1 MMRFGRGSRFE
12 DLVERQLELF
22 LRESAGLVREV
33 EEALAAYNRASA
45 DEAEERYEK
54 FLDLVETGR
63 DELALLRDTY
73 ARTLDPE
80 ESEEYEEE
88 FNRLVRKR
96 LPRFG
101 LEIEY

>member
-1 MMRFGRGSRFE
+1 MMRFGRRSRFG

-22 LRESAGLVREV
+22 LRDSAGLVREV
-33 EEALAAYNRASA
+33 EEALAAYNRAPA

-63 DELALLRDTY
+63 DELAELRDTY
-73 ARTLDPE
+73 ARTL
-80 ESEEYEEE
+80 ESEEAEEYAEE
-88 FNRLVRKR
+88 FDRLVRKR

>member
-1 MMRFGRGSRFE
+1 MRFGRPRRFA
-12 DLVERQLELF
+12 DLIERQLELF
-22 LRESAGLVREV
+22 LQENADLLREV
-33 EEALAAYNRASA
+33 EEALSAYNRAPT
-45 DEAEERYEK
+45 DEAEGRYVEYI
-54 FLDLVETGR
+54 DLVDAGR
-63 DELALLRDTY
+63 DALAELRDTY

-80 ESEEYEEE
+80 QEEGYEEE